1 MALPTQVS
9 PPQVAV
15 SDVAPSAVV
24 GADVVA
30 IPVLAGPDG
39 LTLGPGAAELL
50 DELGDDLFGVLESC
64 EATGEAGE
72 VVQRVVLDTTGLT
85 NTDLRLVLLVGV
97 GEGTPTELRRAGA
110 ALARHTKDR
119 LSVATSLAALTDD
132 TGLRAVVEGLVL
144 GSFEFHWRSGG
155 RRPSRSARSC
165 SPGWSTRRPARSPW
179 SGHSRWRVPAGSP
192 ARWRWCRRT

>member
-50 DELGDDLFGVLESC
+50 DELGDDLFALLE
-64 EATGEAGE
+64 
-72 VVQRVVLDTTGLT
+72 Q
-85 NTDLRLVLLVGV
+85 LRGH
-97 GEGTPTELRRAGA
+97 RR
-110 ALARHTKDR
+110 
-119 LSVATSLAALTDD
+119 
-132 TGLRAVVEGLVL
+132 
-144 GSFEFHWRSGG
+144 G
-155 RRPSRSARSC
+155 RRGRASASC
-165 SPGWSTRRPARSPW
+165 WTPPA
-179 SGHSRWRVPAGSP
+179 
-192 ARWRWCRRT
+192 